1 VYPTLADVLDLPV
14 LRAAVPRVRAG
25 CGGLDVPV
33 RWVHVSEQRNPA
45 GTLTG
50 GELVLSTGIAMA
62 EPTTDPD
69 AYVAALQEAGA
80 VGLVIELG
88 RHVRSLPTP
97 FVEAAR
103 AARFPLVELSRA
115 VRFVEVTE
123 VIHARVLHSQ
133 YARMQFTQRVH
144 DTFRTLTVES
154 GEVGRVLAETTAL
167 IGLPVVLE
175 DLGHRA
181 LSFAG
186 DVSPAALLQ
195 DWTARSRQVPGA
207 TDAAT
212 TGPEGWL
219 TTPVGPRSRRWG
231 RLVVPQRMVDDE
243 AAEQVGLVLQHAA
256 DALTIGRLLGD
267 ESLAVEL
274 EAQGALLQ
282 DLLQSTTLDEPALR
296 ARARALGLPTGGV
309 LTVLVL
315 GGAFGEE
322 RERELVEAAAA
333 AARTVR
339 APAVVGRLAPGRVA
353 LVMSCRSPESEA
365 GTVAEVVALLPEGA
379 VTAAGAAGPVT
390 AFGALASAVA
400 EAAFVVDV
408 VTASATTTVLRD
420 SPALRTWRAAD
431 LGAQGLLWQLRADP
445 RLLSYVDAQ
454 LGQVLRLEDPARRQ
468 VLETL
473 SAYLETGSV
482 MTAFA
487 ARLGLS
493 RPAAYARLARL
504 RQLLGRNLEQP
515 RTRLSLHLAL
525 LALQQSSV
533 TSAAP
538 VRRPPQREAG
548 RSRAA
553 SSRSSTPDLQQG
565 PT

>member
-1 VYPTLADVLDLPV
+1 VYPTLAEVLELPV
-14 LRAAVPRVRAG
+14 LRAAAPRVRAG
-25 CGGLDVPV
+25 SGGLDVRV
-33 RWVHVSEQRNPA
+33 RWVHVSEQRDPA

-50 GELVLSTGIAMA
+50 GELVLSTGMAMA
-62 EPTTDPD
+62 DRTTDPD

-80 VGLVIELG
+80 VGLFVELG
-88 RHVRSLPTP
+88 QHVRSLPTP

-123 VIHARVLHSQ
+123 VIHARILHSQ

-144 DTFRTLTVES
+144 DTFRTLTVER

-167 IGLPVVLE
+167 VGLPVVLE

-212 TGPEGWL
+212 TGPEGWM

-231 RLVVPQRMVDDE
+231 RLVVPQRVVGDE

-267 ESLAVEL
+267 DSLSVEL
-274 EAQGALLQ
+274 EAQGELLQ

-309 LTVLVL
+309 LTVVVV
-315 GGAFGEE
+315 GGALGDE
-322 RERELVEAAAA
+322 RARELVEAAAA
-333 AARTVR
+333 AARTVQAPPSSGGWHR
-339 APAVVGRLAPGRVA
+339 AGWLS
-353 LVMSCRSPESEA
+353 SCRA
-365 GTVAEVVALLPEGA
+365 GRRRARPAPWQRSSRCSG
-379 VTAAGAAGPVT
+379 GSGHRGRSGGPRDRLRR
-390 AFGALASAVA
+390 ARISSGRGGLRRRRGGGLHGGP
-400 EAAFVVDV
+400 
-408 VTASATTTVLRD
+408 ATQDRSSLR
-420 SPALRTWRAAD
+420 AWRAAD
-431 LGAQGLLWQLRADP
+431 LGAQGLLWQLRTDP
-445 RLLSYVDAQ
+445 RLLSYVDTQ
-454 LGQVLRLEDPARRQ
+454 LGQVLRLDDRARRQ
-468 VLETL
+468 ALETL
-473 SAYLETGSV
+473 SAYLEAGSV

-487 ARLGLS
+487 ARLRLS

-504 RQLLGRNLEQP
+504 RELLGRDLEQP

-525 LALQQSSV
+525 LALQQGQPDAVSAGAP
-533 TSAAP
+533 TSAA
-538 VRRPPQREAG
+538 
-548 RSRAA
+548 
-553 SSRSSTPDLQQG
+553 
-565 PT
+565 